1 MNGLTYFGKR
11 NAAENASKMYAMI
24 FDIDGITDETL
35 NNFLSGAYVSEAYP
49 VPNYVVLSG
58 HNIHLY
64 YRFESPI
71 ALYPNIKED
80 ALPEPH
86 ILVIGRWKVEEFL
99 EDKRKQ
105 DFRNYLN
112 GVSGNRA

>member
-1 MNGLTYFGKR
+1 MLSKEKIIMVKKTTCQVKLQNHKWMISFTYHGK
-11 NAAENASKMYAMI
+11 EECFY
-24 FDIDGITDETL
+24 L
-35 NNFLSGAYVSEAYP
+35 C
-49 VPNYVVLSG
+49 
-58 HNIHLY
+58 
-64 YRFESPI
+64 
-71 ALYPNIKED
+71 KED

-112 GVSGNRA
+112 GASGSKA

>member
-1 MNGLTYFGKR
+1 MLSKEKIIMVKKTTCHLKLQNHKWMISFTYHGK
-11 NAAENASKMYAMI
+11 EECFY
-24 FDIDGITDETL
+24 L
-35 NNFLSGAYVSEAYP
+35 C
-49 VPNYVVLSG
+49 
-58 HNIHLY
+58 
-64 YRFESPI
+64 
-71 ALYPNIKED
+71 KED

-99 EDKRKQ
+99 EDKRNQ